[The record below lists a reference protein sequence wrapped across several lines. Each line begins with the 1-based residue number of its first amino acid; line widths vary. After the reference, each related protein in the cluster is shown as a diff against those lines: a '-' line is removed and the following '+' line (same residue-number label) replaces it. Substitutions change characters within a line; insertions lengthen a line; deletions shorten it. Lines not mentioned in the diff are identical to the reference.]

1 MQSPIRLII
10 ADDHAVFRQGLKS
23 LLATYDRFEVVA
35 EVDRSEELEATVSR
49 MPCEVVLLD
58 LQMDQWVMNEIEG
71 LSRSAIVVVLTASE
85 SPEDSAAALRLGA
98 HAVVQKRFALETLIA
113 AMQAAVDGFVSS
125 PPTSRAE
132 FTERPGT
139 SSASSPLTE
148 RESSIVR
155 YVAEGLRNAEVAKLL
170 SITEGT
176 VKVQL
181 NKIFHKIGVRDRVE
195 LAHYAYR
202 KGLIKVDAR
211 R

>member
-35 EVDRSEELEATVSR
+35 EVERSGELETIVSGT
-49 MPCEVVLLD
+49 PCEVVLLD
-58 LQMDQWVMNEIEG
+58 LQMDQWVMNEIEW
-71 LSRSAIVVVLTASE
+71 LSRRAIVVVLTASE
-85 SPEDSAAALRLGA
+85 SPEDSAAALSLGA
-98 HAVVQKRFALETLIA
+98 RAVVQKRFALETLIS

-125 PPTSRAE
+125 PPTTRAE
-132 FTERPGT
+132 FMDRSGN
-139 SSASSPLTE
+139 SASNPLTE

-202 KGLIKVDAR
+202 KGLIKVNPR
-211 R
+211 H

>member
-35 EVDRSEELEATVSR
+35 EVDRSEALEATVSR
-49 MPCEVVLLD
+49 TPCEVVLLD

-71 LSRSAIVVVLTASE
+71 LSRRAIVVVLTASE
-85 SPEDSAAALRLGA
+85 SSEDSAAALRLGA
-98 HAVVQKRFALETLIA
+98 RAVVQKRFALETLIA

-125 PPTSRAE
+125 PPTTQAE
-132 FTERPGT
+132 FMDRSGNPT
-139 SSASSPLTE
+139 SNPLTE
-148 RESSIVR
+148 HESSIVR

-202 KGLIKVDAR
+202 KGLIKVDTR

>member
-1 MQSPIRLII
+1 MQTPIRLII
-10 ADDHAVFRQGLKS
+10 ADDHAVFREGLKA
-23 LLATYDRFEVVA
+23 LLATYNRFKVVA
-35 EVDRSEELEATVSR
+35 EVERSGDLDAIVSNT
-49 MPCEVVLLD
+49 PCDVVLLD
-58 LQMDQWVMNEIEG
+58 LQMDQWVMNKIEG
-71 LSRSAIVVVLTASE
+71 LSRHAIVVVLTASE

-98 HAVVQKRFALETLIA
+98 RAVVQKRFALETLIA

-132 FTERPGT
+132 FTERSG
-139 SSASSPLTE
+139 SGGASTGLTE

-202 KGLIKVDAR
+202 KGLIKVDTR

>member
-1 MQSPIRLII
+1 MQTPIRLII
-10 ADDHAVFRQGLKS
+10 ADDHAVFREGLKA
-23 LLATYDRFEVVA
+23 LLATYNRFEVVA
-35 EVDRSEELEATVSR
+35 EVERSGELETIVSAT
-49 MPCEVVLLD
+49 PCDVVLLD
-58 LQMDQWVMNEIEG
+58 LQMDQWVMNEIEW
-71 LSRSAIVVVLTASE
+71 LSRRAIVVVLTASE
-85 SPEDSAAALRLGA
+85 SSEDSAAALRLGA
-98 HAVVQKRFALETLIA
+98 RAVVQKRFALETLIA

-125 PPTSRAE
+125 PPTTRAE
-132 FTERPGT
+132 FMDRSGNPG
-139 SSASSPLTE
+139 SNPLTE

-202 KGLIKVDAR
+202 KGLIKVNPR
-211 R
+211 H

>member
-1 MQSPIRLII
+1 MQTPIRLII
-10 ADDHAVFRQGLKS
+10 ADDHAVFREGLKA
-23 LLATYDRFEVVA
+23 LLATYNRFEVVA
-35 EVDRSEELEATVSR
+35 EVERSAELETIVSST
-49 MPCEVVLLD
+49 PCEVVLLD

-71 LSRSAIVVVLTASE
+71 LSRRAIVVVLTASE
-85 SPEDSAAALRLGA
+85 SNEDADAALRLGA
-98 HAVVQKRFALETLIA
+98 RAVVQKRFALETLIA

-125 PPTSRAE
+125 PPTS
-132 FTERPGT
+132 TERSGT
-139 SSASSPLTE
+139 RSASNPLTE

-202 KGLIKVDAR
+202 NGLIKVNMR
-211 R
+211 H